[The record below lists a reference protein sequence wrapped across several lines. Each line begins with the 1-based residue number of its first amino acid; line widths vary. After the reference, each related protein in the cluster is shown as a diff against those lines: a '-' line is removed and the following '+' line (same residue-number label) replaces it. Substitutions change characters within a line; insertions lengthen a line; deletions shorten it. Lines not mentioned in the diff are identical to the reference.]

1 MPEALATGIDSGFVE
16 LLLKGV
22 EVVNLK
28 TTPFGLLAKRQA
40 LIIFRKSLD
49 HKNPGLTIWT

>member
-22 EVVNLK
+22 EVVDLK
-28 TTPFGLLAKRQA
+28 QFLSVCLQSVRP
-40 LIIFRKSLD
+40 
-49 HKNPGLTIWT
+49 